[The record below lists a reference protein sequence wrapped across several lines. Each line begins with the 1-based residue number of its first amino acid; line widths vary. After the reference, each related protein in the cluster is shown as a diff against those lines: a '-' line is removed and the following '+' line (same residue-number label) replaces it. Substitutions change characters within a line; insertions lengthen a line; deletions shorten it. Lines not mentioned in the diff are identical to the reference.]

1 MEFKNDSIA
10 SLQHDLRSSVSIVRS
25 STTLLTVSNVPDVDN
40 RLAKLRLLSAS
51 EMRSLLSRYFDRIVD
66 LRDGQ
71 RKMQNQCTEL
81 EVSTPVY
88 LYSDDH

>member
-1 MEFKNDSIA
+1 MEFKNESIA
-10 SLQHDLRSSVSIVRS
+10 SLQHNLRSSVSIVRS
-25 STTLLTVSNVPDVDN
+25 STTLLTVSNVPDADS

-88 LYSDDH
+88 LHSDL